1 MILQI
6 VMGASVP
13 DVWSHLAD
21 LRSHADWMADAEKV
35 SFSTPQTSGVGTT
48 MRVLTRV
55 GPFRTTD
62 LMTVVEWEENRVMT
76 VTHEGTVTGTGRF
89 EIHPAPT
96 GTTLSWTEDL
106 RFPWWLGG
114 PVGAF
119 LGGLILRPIWK
130 RNLARFKSLVE
141 NRPG

>member
-6 VMGASVP
+6 AIGASVP

-21 LRSHADWMADAEKV
+21 LRSHADWMGDAEEV
-35 SFSTPQTSGVGTT
+35 SFQTPQTSGVGTT
-48 MRVLTRV
+48 MRVPTRV

-62 LMTVVEWEENRVMT
+62 LLTVIEWEENRVMT

-89 EIHPAPT
+89 EMYPSPT
-96 GTTLSWTEDL
+96 GTTLTWAEDL

-119 LGGLILRPIWK
+119 FGGLILRPIWK

-141 NRPG
+141 DRPG